1 MKTKLIELGLSGKL
15 ADEILEAFDTYQQ
28 SVKRH
33 SKPKGKIAFHDNLH
47 EIEKLSRALHKKL
60 SRLSLAER
68 QLIDHGCNPKIFKL
82 TGGLFLLSLS
92 CQKVGKMNFRFSRKD
107 PFLLDLAITIWKLLQ
122 GNGIKVTK
130 YKNSILCKVLNV
142 LLPEQG
148 RHRIDESEAPDNL
161 WAFHLLREANKR
173 MNA

>member
-1 MKTKLIELGLSGKL
+1 MKTKLIELGLSGEL
-15 ADEILEAFDTYQQ
+15 ADEILDAFDTYQQ

-33 SKPKGKIAFHDNLH
+33 SKPKGKIDFQKNIKEIGKRSRVLH
-47 EIEKLSRALHKKL
+47 RRL
-60 SRLSLAER
+60 SRLSLAEK
-68 QLIDHGCNPKIFKL
+68 QLLDDRCNPKIFDL
-82 TGGLFLLSLS
+82 TGGLYLLSLS
-92 CQKVGKMNFRFSRKD
+92 CNQIGKMNFRFSRKD

-161 WAFHLLREANKR
+161 WAFHILREASKR